1 MTSKLKAISLSIRD
15 QSTSIYLYSPLFL
28 NSGYVTSFKNRI
40 VYSLLHNKCGYKSNT
55 FYMSKAQTNWRDC
68 KMIILFQVEL
78 VFVDTLQPTIFYINI
93 PDSVL
98 SAHTHTRTH
107 TQWKSRKIHTHV
119 IGFVISVRCLIPSIN
134 FCVNDG
140 YENPKLILA
149 NLSKKGFY

>member
-1 MTSKLKAISLSIRD
+1 MTSTLKAISLSIRD

-78 VFVDTLQPTIFYINI
+78 VFVDTL
-93 PDSVL
+93 
-98 SAHTHTRTH
+98 
-107 TQWKSRKIHTHV
+107 
-119 IGFVISVRCLIPSIN
+119 
-134 FCVNDG
+134 
-140 YENPKLILA
+140 
-149 NLSKKGFY
+149 